1 MVDFKEI
8 GSSGLREY
16 SGFIEEAFAA
26 ELRWP
31 ACEPLYRRLLRSDP
45 EMTMVRLTFGALAR
59 SQTIDWEL
67 PENPSDGDKQAQEFA
82 QSVTDDLADGVGSFL
97 EKAATRVPFMGWGWW
112 EVLPGLRD
120 PKWKPPG
127 EDDWQS
133 EYKDGRVG
141 IRRLAWRDS
150 SSFQGWDMSD
160 NGRVRGMVQMN
171 FPHPSVT
178 IPIENS
184 LHLTFGDADN
194 PEGLALLEAVW
205 RLERIKYGLEVIQGI
220 GFEHA
225 AGYLSVT
232 AENGL
237 TDQDKANIQAAARA
251 IMTAQEGN
259 YAAWPKGVT
268 GELID
273 TPFGAAPAILESI
286 RYFGLL
292 KLMVCNM
299 QWMAL
304 SSVSG
309 SGSYAAMNDSS
320 SMAVMTYNAMMDG
333 FAAQFDAQVGRRLF
347 RWNQFPG
354 MTRRPRAVIPHIE
367 KVISLTELA
376 AILRPLAETIPLGKE
391 DQIAIRRKSNLL
403 PVTLPTDDEIINP
416 PAPASGNDEAGQD
429 DEGEGEPA
437 ADDDQTDEEPGE
449 GEEGESA
456 PEPREQ
462 ARALELA
469 QRTKYW
475 IEFLKQHP
483 EAMNGNN

>member
-8 GSSGLREY
+8 GSSGLKEY

-31 ACEPLYRRLLRSDP
+31 SCEPLYRRLFRSDP
-45 EMTMVRLTFGALAR
+45 EMTMVRLAFSSLAR

-67 PENPSDGDKQAQEFA
+67 PEKPSDGDKQAQEFA
-82 QSVTDDLADGVGSFL
+82 QSVTDDLAGGVGAFL
-97 EKAATRVPFMGWGWW
+97 EKAATRVPMFGWGWW

-120 PKWKPPG
+120 PKWRAPG

-133 EYKDGRVG
+133 EYSDGRVG

-150 SSFQGWDMSD
+150 SSFQGWDMSES
-160 NGRVRGMVQMN
+160 GRVRGLVQMD
-171 FPHPSVT
+171 FPRPAVT
-178 IPIENS
+178 IPIERS

-220 GFEHA
+220 GFEHT
-225 AGYLSVT
+225 AGHVAFSV
-232 AENGL
+232 ENNL
-237 TDQDKANIQAAARA
+237 TDADKVMLEAAARA
-251 IMTAQEGN
+251 VMSAQEGS
-259 YAAWPKGVT
+259 YLALPKGVSA
-268 GELID
+268 EIID
-273 TPFGAAPAILESI
+273 VNFTAAAAILESI

-320 SMAVMTYNAMMDG
+320 SMAVLTYNAMIDG
-333 FAAQFDAQVGRRLF
+333 FAAQFDAQVGKRLF
-347 RWNQFPG
+347 QWNQFPG

-367 KVISLTELA
+367 KVISLSELGSILGPLA
-376 AILRPLAETIPLGKE
+376 AVMPLGRE
-391 DQIAIRRKSNLL
+391 DQIAIRRRTGFL
-403 PVTLPTDDEIINP
+403 PETLPTSDATPQPEP
-416 PAPASGNDEAGQD
+416 EPEPTPED

-469 QRTKYW
+469 QRTKFW
-475 IEFLKQHP
+475 IEFLKKHP
-483 EAMNGNN
+483 EAMNGSD

>member
-1 MVDFKEI
+1 MVDYREI
-8 GSSGLREY
+8 GSSGLKEY
-16 SGFIEEAFAA
+16 SGFIEEAFST

-31 ACEPLYRRLLRSDP
+31 TCEPLYRRLFRSDP
-45 EMTMVRLTFGALAR
+45 EMTMVRLAFGALAR

-67 PENPSDGDKQAQEFA
+67 PEKPSDDDKRAQEFA
-82 QSVTDDLADGVGSFL
+82 QSVTDDIAGGVGAFL
-97 EKAATRVPFMGWGWW
+97 EKAATRVPMFGWGWW

-127 EDDWQS
+127 DDDDWQS

-160 NGRVRGMVQMN
+160 NGRVRGLVQMD
-171 FPHPSVT
+171 FPHPAVT
-178 IPIENS
+178 IPVERS

-220 GFEHA
+220 GFEHT
-225 AGYLSVT
+225 AGHVAFSV
-232 AENGL
+232 ENNL
-237 TDQDKANIQAAARA
+237 TDADKIMLEAAARA
-251 IMTAQEGN
+251 VMSAQEGS
-259 YAAWPKGVT
+259 YLALPKGVKA
-268 GELID
+268 EIID
-273 TPFGAAPAILESI
+273 VNFTAAGAILESI

-333 FAAQFDAQVGRRLF
+333 FASQFDAQVGRRLF
-347 RWNQFPG
+347 QWNQFPG

-429 DEGEGEPA
+429 DQGEGEPVE
-437 ADDDQTDEEPGE
+437 DGDQVDAEPGD
-449 GEEGESA
+449 GEEGEDTDA
-456 PEPREQ
+456 GEREQ
-462 ARALELA
+462 AMQLA
-469 QRTKYW
+469 QRTKFW
-475 IEFLKQHP
+475 IDYLKQHP
-483 EAMNGNN
+483 EATNGG